1 MADLVLVSNPA
12 SGEEGH
18 PPLGLAYIASYLEK
32 NSKFSVKIVDK
43 EKNIA
48 KAVAKE
54 NPSLVGITSVTIQFP
69 SAIKLAQDIRSEMD
83 VPIAVGGE
91 HITALPQQLPSQF
104 DIGVIGEGE
113 QTILEL
119 MKIYSKG
126 GSMNSVEGIVFHKG
140 NDKNNNKNKSV
151 TTNPPRKLIEPLDS
165 IPFPSRHL
173 LKMDDYLAPRRTI
186 SKIKLSRGTH
196 IFTSRGCP
204 YNCVF
209 CSSSCFWQRRI
220 RFNSPEY
227 VVSEINHLI
236 EKYKVDG
243 ICIFDDL
250 FIADKERLRKISEL
264 VKKEKINEKVSFR
277 CSVRTNLINDDVC
290 KFMKDMNVETVTI
303 GFESGSP
310 RMLAYLKNNTATI
323 EDNKRSAELLH
334 KYGFEIEG
342 LFMLASPGETKAD
355 MMMTL
360 DFIKNNFIDTIQ
372 LSITTPYPGTELWNY
387 ALEKGL
393 VSNDMDWSKLDLKPN
408 EDLTN
413 QLTMVDTMTKQE
425 FAEIYDLFRREVE
438 KRNVRI
444 ASMKNMF
451 SLSLIKRGMQNPRKV
466 FNYLYYSM
474 KKKL

>member
-1 MADLVLVSNPA
+1 
-12 SGEEGH
+12 
-18 PPLGLAYIASYLEK
+18 
-32 NSKFSVKIVDK
+32 
-43 EKNIA
+43 
-48 KAVAKE
+48 
-54 NPSLVGITSVTIQFP
+54 
-69 SAIKLAQDIRSEMD
+69 
-83 VPIAVGGE
+83 
-91 HITALPQQLPSQF
+91 
-104 DIGVIGEGE
+104 
-113 QTILEL
+113 
-119 MKIYSKG
+119 
-126 GSMNSVEGIVFHKG
+126 
-140 NDKNNNKNKSV
+140 
-151 TTNPPRKLIEPLDS
+151 
-165 IPFPSRHL
+165 
-173 LKMDDYLAPRRTI
+173 
-186 SKIKLSRGTH
+186 
-196 IFTSRGCP
+196 
-204 YNCVF
+204 
-209 CSSSCFWQRRI
+209 
-220 RFNSPEY
+220 
-227 VVSEINHLI
+227 
-236 EKYKVDG
+236 VDG